1 MLPRWHILFGFIFT
15 LVIWYFAPNISLF
28 YLLLVFL
35 SSFLIDF
42 DHYICAV
49 KKNGNFNIFHAFKY
63 HEEQR
68 NLEEKEKRRGT
79 RKKGDFHLFH
89 TVEFHVMIGILGI
102 FISPFF
108 YIFIGMVFHSLL
120 DLIWLLKEDRF
131 YRREYFL
138 INWVKRLK

>member
-1 MLPRWHILFGFIFT
+1 MLPKWHILLGSIFT
-15 LVIWYFAPNISLF
+15 LVIWYFAPSISWL
-28 YLLLVFL
+28 YLSLIFL

-49 KKNGNFNIFHAFKY
+49 KNNNKLSLFHAFKY
-63 HEEQR
+63 HDKQAEI
-68 NLEEKEKRRGT
+68 EKKENKSGI

-89 TVEFHVMIGILGI
+89 TVEFHVLVGIVGI
-102 FISPFF
+102 FFSPFF

-138 INWVKRLK
+138 FNWMRKKS